1 MFNVG
6 ITAGSFHVTGA
17 SNLIG
22 NLNVS
27 AASAFNGGITAG
39 CLNITGDSILN
50 GNVTAGA
57 MHIIGTSVLNGAVTA
72 GALFVTG
79 ASLFIGNMTVSGGS
93 TFNGG
98 LTAGS
103 LNITGS
109 SVLNGSVTAGALF
122 ITGASTFNTANVTA
136 SVTIGNYLVVNT
148 VNLTPST
155 GDIFQERVFNADN
168 NIVYPEDIT
177 GFAFSNTV
185 VRSFEAI
192 VSASVIATN
201 NQYAIYKILGIQKDN
216 HWYINTSYVGDS
228 LAGISF
234 SITDNG
240 QLQYTSLNQP
250 GWVSTTIKF
259 RGYMTTSV

>member
-1 MFNVG
+1 
-6 ITAGSFHVTGA
+6 
-17 SNLIG
+17 LIG
-22 NLNVS
+22 DLNVS
-27 AASAFNGGITAG
+27 AASAFNGGVTAG

-57 MHIIGTSVLNGAVTA
+57 LFITGTSVLNGAVTA

-79 ASLFIGNMTVSGGS
+79 SSLFIGNMTVSGAS

-103 LNITGS
+103 LNITGNS
-109 SVLNGSVTAGALF
+109 ILNGNVTAGALLV
-122 ITGASTFNTANVTA
+122 TGASTFNTANVTDSA
-136 SVTIGNYLVVNT
+136 TVGNYLVVNN
-148 VNLTPST
+148 VNLTPSA
-155 GDIFQERVFNADN
+155 GDLFQERIFNADN
-168 NIVYPEDIT
+168 NIVFPEDIT
-177 GFAFSNTV
+177 GFAFGNGV

-201 NQYAIYKILGIQKDN
+201 NQYAIYKILGIQKDD

-234 SITDNG
+234 SITDDG

-259 RGYMTTSV
+259 RGFMTTTV